1 MKKFI
6 YLALTLASFLSFAS
20 CKDDDDEKEEPKV
33 EIPKEVSSLD
43 YATLYELGLNYPSRN
58 VCLIDL
64 GLSVKWA
71 SKNVGAFDF
80 YSNGNYFAWG
90 ETKTKDEYTLVNSD
104 FVYKSINELY
114 DEEVIDN
121 SGNLTFMYDAAT
133 AWNVLY
139 RMPTVKEFSELKE
152 NCDFYNM
159 TIVAG
164 TGEKVNGFYVK
175 SKING
180 NAIFLP
186 ITGMKAFEKFYSFDS
201 GQYWSATAC
210 QEHSPGATGPYL
222 YYAYYCQ
229 IYGEDYPFTRV
240 FITPDSK
247 AERYDGRTIRA
258 VENK

>member
-1 MKKFI
+1 MNKFI
-6 YLALTLASFLSFAS
+6 YLALSLVSLLSFAS
-20 CKDDDDEKEEPKV
+20 CGDEDEKEVSKV
-33 EIPKEVSSLD
+33 EIPEEVSSLD
-43 YATLYELGLNYPSRN
+43 YATLYELGLNYPLGS
-58 VCLIDL
+58 VSLIDL

-71 SKNVGAFDF
+71 SKNVGALDF
-80 YSNGNYFAWG
+80 YSNGSYFAWG
-90 ETKTKDEYTLVNSD
+90 ETKTKDEYSLANSD

-114 DEEVIDN
+114 DEGVIDN

-139 RMPTVKEFSELKE
+139 RMPTAKEFSELKE

-164 TGEKVNGFYVK
+164 TGEKVAGFYVK

-186 ITGMKAFEKFYSFDS
+186 VTGMKAFEKFYNFDF
-201 GQYWSATAC
+201 GQYWSSTAC
-210 QEHSPGATGPYL
+210 QEHSPEATGPYL

-229 IYGEDYPFTRV
+229 IYGEVSPFRRV
-240 FITPDSK
+240 LITPDIK
-247 AERYDGRTIRA
+247 ADRYDGRTIRA